1 LFNRVLKCEGRV
13 VLLCGA
19 KLKDALLTSV
29 TELFSSQAH
38 TPCSPCACPLQ
49 TSLSPEGISSSDEK
63 LQRRSFDLTCSL
75 SRESHPCENLDEHT
89 GKRSDYKDGSMEFE
103 TGSVEKTTSDSVE
116 KTTSE
121 SVEKT
126 TSDSME
132 KMRSESVE
140 ITTSDSMEKTT
151 SDSVEKTTSD
161 SVEKTTSDS
170 MEKTTSDSVKKTTSD
185 SVKKTT
191 SDSVKKTTSDS
202 VGLCSRDLGVQT
214 DHQHVLCATDSFRTR
229 NDMDCYC
236 SDAGNISTV
245 SNSSAF
251 EELSPVDRSTLD
263 TITRLCRQRSS
274 NPFANSCRSQN
285 CSAVSRNIWVREL
298 VHYVKLGETHAF
310 ICVFSTAKT

>member
-1 LFNRVLKCEGRV
+1 MFNRVLKCEGRV

-132 KMRSESVE
+132 K
-140 ITTSDSMEKTT
+140 TT
-151 SDSVEKTTSD
+151 SDSVEK
-161 SVEKTTSDS
+161 
-170 MEKTTSDSVKKTTSD
+170 M
-185 SVKKTT
+185 T

-263 TITRLCRQRSS
+263 TITRLCRQRSPNS
-274 NPFANSCRSQN
+274 FVNSCRSHN